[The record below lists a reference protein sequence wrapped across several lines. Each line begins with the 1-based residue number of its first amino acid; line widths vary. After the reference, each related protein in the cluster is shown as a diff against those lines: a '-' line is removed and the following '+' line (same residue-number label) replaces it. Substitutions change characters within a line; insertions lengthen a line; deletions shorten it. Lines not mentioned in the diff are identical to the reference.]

1 MKYRGVNYSL
11 VRGSSPNLWRWSV
24 MVGQP
29 EMLRLGEATT
39 ESQAAMHVHA
49 VIDRA
54 LDVQEALRILDLKK
68 HGRNG

>member
-1 MKYRGVNYSL
+1 
-11 VRGSSPNLWRWSV
+11 